1 MIKRRGDA
9 VKIVRAD
16 PPPEP
21 AVVSVSAQ
29 PHNELVEYAHPFVTA
44 YAKYRYRA
52 GVVESLSVA
61 TYELLGNAVNY
72 SAVFS
77 PVELQIVET
86 PSSVAVAVSNDTV
99 QVRLDILCAHLER
112 VNKDPEATFLEEMK
126 RSMSGDSGRPMLG
139 LARIVHEAK
148 LSLDVYVS
156 GKRVTLFA
164 RASK

>member
-1 MIKRRGDA
+1 MRRKDDA
-9 VKIVRAD
+9 VRIVRA
-16 PPPEP
+16 PAPAQT
-21 AVVSVSAQ
+21 AVVTVTAQ
-29 PHNELVEYAHPFVTA
+29 PHNELVEYAHPFVAA

-52 GVVESLSVA
+52 GIVESLGVA
-61 TYELLGNAVNY
+61 TYELLGNAVSY

-77 PVELQIVET
+77 PVELQVVET
-86 PSSVAVAVSNDTV
+86 PASVAVGVSNDTV

-112 VNKDPEATFLEEMK
+112 VNKDPEGTFLEEMR
-126 RSMSGDSGRPMLG
+126 RSMSGDSARPMLG
-139 LARIVHEAK
+139 LARVVHEAK